1 MGAVTSL
8 RRCAPYL
15 RPHRA
20 LMAGACGAAFGS
32 MLAGLAM
39 PLVLQRLVD
48 GPVAERDFS
57 ALPWFIG
64 AFALLGVAEAVLLG
78 ARRLLVIRPAT
89 RLETAMRADVAAH
102 IQRLPLSFHAR
113 WQSGQL
119 LSRTVSDITEIGRF
133 VAFSAIYLVVN
144 VAALAVGLVVLAWLA
159 PALALVVF
167 LAYTPMVVATTVFEQ
182 RFRVVARAAQEVGG
196 DLSTTVEE
204 SVLGVRVLKVFGR
217 APETVRRFTGQAR
230 RLRVLEL
237 RKLSYTAALWWVI
250 TALPDLAIVAM
261 IGYGGY
267 GVATGA
273 LSLGTLMAAVTVATH
288 LRWPADTLGWLTA
301 DASTAAAA
309 ADRYWQVRDEPVTVA
324 DPARPRPLPSPV
336 RGEIRL
342 EGVHYAYPAG
352 RAAALRGVDLTI
364 QAGSTVAVAGAT
376 GSGKSTLLSLLSRL
390 DDPTSGRITLD
401 GVDLRE
407 TALADLRSAVCNAFD
422 DPVLFSGTVR
432 DNVTLGVRDAEAPGA
447 RDAGARPADGGGAGG
462 SGGAP
467 GADAGAGTGAGRA
480 PGCGVPDGAVW
491 EALRTVRADEFV
503 SALPEGLSTV
513 IGEEGLGLSGGQRQ
527 RLALARAILPGPSV
541 LVLDDA
547 LSALDVR
554 TEREVEAALRGVL
567 GRVTTVVAAH
577 RPGTL
582 RLADQVVFL
591 SGGRVA
597 ATGTHEELMAR
608 EPAYRL
614 LVRPP
619 LPVAARE
626 ARAPGPA
633 ETQVPGPAEAPA
645 EAQAPA
651 ERAVAEDGMAGRGRP
666 G

>member
-15 RPHRA
+15 RPHRR

-64 AFALLGVAEAVLLG
+64 AFALLGVVEAVLLG

-159 PALALVVF
+159 PALALIVL

-182 RFRVVARAAQEVGG
+182 RFRIVARAAQEVGG

-217 APETVRRFTGQAR
+217 APEAVRRFTGQAR

-324 DPARPRPLPSPV
+324 DPARPRSLPQPV

-342 EGVHYAYPAG
+342 EGVHYAYPGG

-364 QAGSTVAVAGAT
+364 RAGSTVAVAGAT

-390 DDPTSGRITLD
+390 DDPTAGRITLD

-407 TALADLRSAVCNAFD
+407 TALAGLRSAVCNAFD

-432 DNVTLGVRDAEAPGA
+432 SNVALGVRDADAGA
-447 RDAGARPADGGGAGG
+447 RDAGGVGGVGDGGGDGG
-462 SGGAP
+462 DGGV
-467 GADAGAGTGAGRA
+467 GGGDGGV
-480 PGCGVPDGAVW
+480 GVPDDAVW
-491 EALRTVRADEFV
+491 EALRTVRADAFV
-503 SALPEGLSTV
+503 AALPEGLSTV

-527 RLALARAILPGPSV
+527 RLALARAILPGPAV

-619 LPVAARE
+619 LPVRARE
-626 ARAPGPA
+626 AEAPDPA
-633 ETQVPGPAEAPA
+633 GTPDPPKAAAPA
-645 EAQAPA
+645 EATPA
-651 ERAVAEDGMAGRGRP
+651 ERAMAERAMTQDDMAGRGRP

>member
-64 AFALLGVAEAVLLG
+64 AFALLGVAEAALLG

-159 PALALVVF
+159 PALALVVL

-217 APETVRRFTGQAR
+217 APETVRRFTGQAG
-230 RLRVLEL
+230 RLRGLEL

-342 EGVHYAYPAG
+342 EGVHYAYPGG

-364 QAGSTVAVAGAT
+364 RAGSTVAVAGAT

-432 DNVTLGVRDAEAPGA
+432 DNVTLGVRDAGAPGA
-447 RDAGARPADGGGAGG
+447 RDAGARPADGGGAGGSGAGG

-480 PGCGVPDGAVW
+480 PGGGGPDDAVW

-503 SALPEGLSTV
+503 AALPQGLSTV

-626 ARAPGPA
+626 ARAPGRA
-633 ETQVPGPAEAPA
+633 EVPGPAEA
-645 EAQAPA
+645 QVPA
-651 ERAVAEDGMAGRGRP
+651 ERAVAEDDMAGRGRP

>member
-1 MGAVTSL
+1 MTSL

-15 RPHRA
+15 RPHRW

-48 GPVAERDFS
+48 GPVVERDLA

-64 AFALLGVAEAVLLG
+64 GFALLGVVEAVLLG
-78 ARRLLVIRPAT
+78 ARRLLVVRPAT
-89 RLETAMRADVAAH
+89 RLETAMRADVSAH
-102 IQRLPLSFHAR
+102 IQRLPLSFHSR

-119 LSRTVSDITEIGRF
+119 RSRTVSDVMEIGRF
-133 VAFSAIYLVVN
+133 AAFSAIYLMVN
-144 VAALAVGLVVLAWLA
+144 VAALAVGLGVLAWLA
-159 PALALVVF
+159 PVLALIVF
-167 LAYTPMVVATTVFEQ
+167 LAYVPMVVATTVFEQ
-182 RFRVVARAAQEVGG
+182 RFRVVARSAQEVGG

-217 APETVRRFTGQAR
+217 GPEAVRQFTGRAR
-230 RLRVLEL
+230 RLRDLEL
-237 RKLSYTAALWWVI
+237 RKLSYTAALWWII

-261 IGYGGY
+261 IGYGGHS
-267 GVATGA
+267 VATGA
-273 LSLGTLMAAVTVATH
+273 LTLGTLMAAVTVATY

-301 DASTAAAA
+301 DASTAATA
-309 ADRYWQVRDEPVTVA
+309 ADRYWQVRDEPVTVT
-324 DPARPRPLPSPV
+324 DPERPRPLPSPV

-342 EGVHYAYPAG
+342 EGVHYAHPGG
-352 RAAALRGVDLTI
+352 RTATLRGVDLTVR
-364 QAGSTVAVAGAT
+364 AGTTVAVAGAT

-401 GVDLRE
+401 GVDLRDL
-407 TALADLRSAVCNAFD
+407 ALADLRSVVSGAFD

-432 DNVTLGVRDAEAPGA
+432 ANVTLGLPETGDAAAGEDG
-447 RDAGARPADGGGAGG
+447 DA
-462 SGGAP
+462 
-467 GADAGAGTGAGRA
+467 
-480 PGCGVPDGAVW
+480 AVW
-491 EALRTVRADEFV
+491 EALRTVRADAFV
-503 SALPEGLSTV
+503 SALPDKLSTV

-527 RLALARAILPGPSV
+527 RLALARAILRRPTV

-554 TEREVEAALRGVL
+554 TEREVETALRGVL
-567 GRVTTVVAAH
+567 CRVTTFVAAH

-597 ATGTHEELMAR
+597 ATGTHDELMAR
-608 EPAYRL
+608 EPEYRL
-614 LVRPP
+614 LVAPSLPTVIARPEDDSDDI
-619 LPVAARE
+619 LDDITA
-626 ARAPGPA
+626 
-633 ETQVPGPAEAPA
+633 
-645 EAQAPA
+645 
-651 ERAVAEDGMAGRGRP
+651 DGMAGRGRTR
-666 G
+666 

>member
-1 MGAVTSL
+1 MTSL

-15 RPHRA
+15 RPHRW

-39 PLVLQRLVD
+39 PLVLQGLVD
-48 GPVAERDFS
+48 GPVAERDFA

-64 AFALLGVAEAVLLG
+64 GFALLGVVEAVLLG
-78 ARRLLVIRPAT
+78 ARRLLVVRPAT

-119 LSRTVSDITEIGRF
+119 LSRTVSDVTEIGRF
-133 VAFSAIYLVVN
+133 VAFSAVYLMVN
-144 VAALAVGLVVLAWLA
+144 VAALVVGLLVLARLA
-159 PALALVVF
+159 PVLALIVF
-167 LAYTPMVVATTVFEQ
+167 LAYAPMVLATTVFEQ
-182 RFRVVARAAQEVGG
+182 RFRVVARSAQELSG

-217 APETVRRFTGQAR
+217 GPETVRRFTEQAR
-230 RLRVLEL
+230 RLRGLEL

-261 IGYGGY
+261 IGYGGHS
-267 GVATGA
+267 VATGS
-273 LSLGTLMAAVTVATH
+273 LTLGTLMAAVTVATY

-309 ADRYWQVRDEPVTVA
+309 ADRYWQVRDEPVTVT
-324 DPARPRPLPSPV
+324 DPPRPLPLPSPV
-336 RGEIRL
+336 RGEVRL
-342 EGVHYAYPAG
+342 EDVHYAHPGG

-364 QAGSTVAVAGAT
+364 RAGSTVAVVGAT

-390 DDPTSGRITLD
+390 DDPTSGRVTLD
-401 GVDLRE
+401 GTDLRDL
-407 TALADLRSAVCNAFD
+407 ALADLRSVVCSAFD

-432 DNVTLGVRDAEAPGA
+432 DNVTLGVRRPDTGPDA
-447 RDAGARPADGGGAGG
+447 
-462 SGGAP
+462 
-467 GADAGAGTGAGRA
+467 
-480 PGCGVPDGAVW
+480 PDGDDAVW
-491 EALRTVRADEFV
+491 EALRTVRADGFV
-503 SALPEGLSTV
+503 SALPERLSTV

-527 RLALARAILPGPSV
+527 RLALARAILPRPSV

-554 TEREVEAALRGVL
+554 TEAEVEAALRGVL
-567 GRVTTVVAAH
+567 SRVTTVVAAH

-597 ATGTHEELMAR
+597 ATGTHDELMAR
-608 EPAYRL
+608 EPEYRL
-614 LVRPP
+614 LVQPP
-619 LPVAARE
+619 PEMPGAGADAE
-626 ARAPGPA
+626 GPA
-633 ETQVPGPAEAPA
+633 AGAGAGGPAGD
-645 EAQAPA
+645 
-651 ERAVAEDGMAGRGRP
+651 RAGKVETR
-666 G
+666 

>member
-1 MGAVTSL
+1 MTSL

-15 RPHRA
+15 RPHPW

-48 GPVAERDFS
+48 GPVEEGDFA

-64 AFALLGVAEAVLLG
+64 GFALLGVFEAVLLG
-78 ARRLLVIRPAT
+78 ARRLLVVRPAT
-89 RLETAMRADVAAH
+89 RLETAMRADVSAH

-119 LSRTVSDITEIGRF
+119 LSRTVSDVTEIGRF
-133 VAFSAIYLVVN
+133 VAFSAIYLIVN
-144 VAALAVGLVVLAWLA
+144 VAAMAVGLIVLAWLA
-159 PALALVVF
+159 PVLALIVF
-167 LAYTPMVVATTVFEQ
+167 VAYVPMVVATTVFEQ
-182 RFRVVARAAQEVGG
+182 RFRVVARSAQEVSG
-196 DLSTTVEE
+196 DLSTMVEE

-217 APETVRRFTGQAR
+217 GPQTVRRFTEQAH
-230 RLRVLEL
+230 RLRGLEL
-237 RKLSYTAALWWVI
+237 RKLSYTAGLWWII

-261 IGYGGY
+261 IGYGGHS
-267 GVATGA
+267 VATGT
-273 LSLGTLMAAVTVATH
+273 LTLGTLMAAVTVATY

-309 ADRYWQVRDEPVTVA
+309 ADRYWQVRDEPVTVT
-324 DPARPRPLPSPV
+324 DPEHPRLLPSPL
-336 RGEIRL
+336 RGEVRL
-342 EGVHYAYPAG
+342 EDVHYAHPGG

-364 QAGSTVAVAGAT
+364 RAGTTVAVVGAT

-390 DDPTSGRITLD
+390 DDPRSGRITLD

-407 TALADLRSAVCNAFD
+407 LALADLRSVVCSAFD

-432 DNVTLGVRDAEAPGA
+432 DNVTLGVRGVDS
-447 RDAGARPADGGGAGG
+447 G
-462 SGGAP
+462 SSL
-467 GADAGAGTGAGRA
+467 GTGRDKAGE
-480 PGCGVPDGAVW
+480 GTDGDAAVW
-491 EALRTVRADEFV
+491 EALRTVRADGFV
-503 SALPEGLSTV
+503 RALPERLSTV
-513 IGEEGLGLSGGQRQ
+513 IGEGGLGLSGGQRQ
-527 RLALARAILPGPSV
+527 RLALARAILPRPSV

-554 TEREVEAALRGVL
+554 TEREVEAALRGGL
-567 GRVTTVVAAH
+567 SRVTTVVAAH

-597 ATGTHEELMAR
+597 AMGKHDELMTR
-608 EPAYRL
+608 EPEYRL
-614 LVRPP
+614 LVQPS
-619 LPVAARE
+619 LPAP
-626 ARAPGPA
+626 ARARGA
-633 ETQVPGPAEAPA
+633 DHAAGSAGEIAGKVET
-645 EAQAPA
+645 
-651 ERAVAEDGMAGRGRP
+651 R
-666 G
+666 